1 MINPTRS
8 LFIDYLISMGA
19 KIDFLD
25 KYSKCGEEV
34 VDIDVTASE
43 LKGVTTSL
51 NDAPSIIDE
60 FLILSVAA
68 AYAKGES
75 KFCGVSELKV
85 KESDRLEA
93 IINMLT
99 ASGVKCETKDDDLII
114 YGNGEVPGGS
124 DIKSNYDHRV
134 AMSALIL
141 GLGSKSQI
149 RIDDVSPIATSFPN
163 FMEIYHKVGEIF
175 TVDEKIIIAIDGPA
189 ASGKG
194 TVARKLAK
202 IFNLPH
208 LDSGQLYRY
217 IAYQAI
223 KSAINLNDKSALL
236 ELTDKIAFDISEIE
250 DLRNDEISTVASI
263 ISQYSEI
270 RDQLIEYQRDFASNG
285 AVVDGR
291 DIGTIIFPNADY
303 KFYITASLDQRTERR
318 YLQLKKDNTE
328 IDRNNIKNDINNRD
342 LRDINRKIAPLKKAE
357 DAIEIDTTEMKID
370 DVIDFIVKYIH
381 KG

>member
-1 MINPTRS
+1 M
-8 LFIDYLISMGA
+8 
-19 KIDFLD
+19 
-25 KYSKCGEEV
+25 
-34 VDIDVTASE
+34 
-43 LKGVTTSL
+43 
-51 NDAPSIIDE
+51 
-60 FLILSVAA
+60 
-68 AYAKGES
+68 
-75 KFCGVSELKV
+75 
-85 KESDRLEA
+85 
-93 IINMLT
+93 
-99 ASGVKCETKDDDLII
+99 
-114 YGNGEVPGGS
+114 
-124 DIKSNYDHRV
+124 
-134 AMSALIL
+134 
-141 GLGSKSQI
+141 
-149 RIDDVSPIATSFPN
+149 
-163 FMEIYHKVGEIF
+163 
-175 TVDEKIIIAIDGPA
+175 DEKIIIAIDGPA

-270 RDQLIEYQRDFASNG
+270 RDQLIKYQRDFASNG

-318 YLQLKKDNTE
+318 YLQLKKDNAE

-342 LRDINRKIAPLKKAE
+342 LRDINRKIAPLKIAE
-357 DAIEIDTTEMKID
+357 DAIKIDTTEMKID

>member
-1 MINPTRS
+1 M
-8 LFIDYLISMGA
+8 
-19 KIDFLD
+19 
-25 KYSKCGEEV
+25 
-34 VDIDVTASE
+34 
-43 LKGVTTSL
+43 
-51 NDAPSIIDE
+51 
-60 FLILSVAA
+60 
-68 AYAKGES
+68 
-75 KFCGVSELKV
+75 
-85 KESDRLEA
+85 
-93 IINMLT
+93 
-99 ASGVKCETKDDDLII
+99 
-114 YGNGEVPGGS
+114 
-124 DIKSNYDHRV
+124 
-134 AMSALIL
+134 
-141 GLGSKSQI
+141 
-149 RIDDVSPIATSFPN
+149 
-163 FMEIYHKVGEIF
+163 
-175 TVDEKIIIAIDGPA
+175 DEKIIIAIDGPA

-208 LDSGQLYRY
+208 LDSGQLYRL
-217 IAYQAI
+217 IADQAI
-223 KSAINLNDKSALL
+223 KSAINLNNKSALL
-236 ELTDKIAFDISEIE
+236 ELTNKVAFDISEIE

-303 KFYITASLDQRTERR
+303 KFYITASLDERTERR
-318 YLQLKKDNTE
+318 YLQLKKDNAE

>member
-1 MINPTRS
+1 M
-8 LFIDYLISMGA
+8 
-19 KIDFLD
+19 
-25 KYSKCGEEV
+25 
-34 VDIDVTASE
+34 
-43 LKGVTTSL
+43 
-51 NDAPSIIDE
+51 
-60 FLILSVAA
+60 
-68 AYAKGES
+68 
-75 KFCGVSELKV
+75 
-85 KESDRLEA
+85 
-93 IINMLT
+93 
-99 ASGVKCETKDDDLII
+99 
-114 YGNGEVPGGS
+114 
-124 DIKSNYDHRV
+124 
-134 AMSALIL
+134 
-141 GLGSKSQI
+141 
-149 RIDDVSPIATSFPN
+149 
-163 FMEIYHKVGEIF
+163 
-175 TVDEKIIIAIDGPA
+175 DEKIIIAIDGPA

-208 LDSGQLYRY
+208 LDSGQLYRH
-217 IAYQAI
+217 IAYRAI
-223 KSAINLNDKSALL
+223 KSAINLNNKSALL
-236 ELTDKIAFDISEIE
+236 ELTNKIAFDISEIE

-270 RDQLIEYQRDFASNG
+270 REQLIEYQRDFASNG

-318 YLQLKKDNTE
+318 YLQLKKDNAE

>member
-1 MINPTRS
+1 M
-8 LFIDYLISMGA
+8 
-19 KIDFLD
+19 
-25 KYSKCGEEV
+25 
-34 VDIDVTASE
+34 
-43 LKGVTTSL
+43 
-51 NDAPSIIDE
+51 
-60 FLILSVAA
+60 
-68 AYAKGES
+68 
-75 KFCGVSELKV
+75 
-85 KESDRLEA
+85 
-93 IINMLT
+93 
-99 ASGVKCETKDDDLII
+99 
-114 YGNGEVPGGS
+114 
-124 DIKSNYDHRV
+124 
-134 AMSALIL
+134 
-141 GLGSKSQI
+141 
-149 RIDDVSPIATSFPN
+149 
-163 FMEIYHKVGEIF
+163 
-175 TVDEKIIIAIDGPA
+175 DEKIIIAIDGPA

-194 TVARKLAK
+194 TVAKKLAK

-236 ELTDKIAFDISEIE
+236 ELTDKITFDISEIE

-270 RDQLIEYQRDFASNG
+270 RDQLIEYQRDFASSG

-318 YLQLKKDNTE
+318 YLQRKKDNAE

>member
-1 MINPTRS
+1 M
-8 LFIDYLISMGA
+8 
-19 KIDFLD
+19 
-25 KYSKCGEEV
+25 
-34 VDIDVTASE
+34 
-43 LKGVTTSL
+43 
-51 NDAPSIIDE
+51 
-60 FLILSVAA
+60 
-68 AYAKGES
+68 
-75 KFCGVSELKV
+75 
-85 KESDRLEA
+85 
-93 IINMLT
+93 
-99 ASGVKCETKDDDLII
+99 
-114 YGNGEVPGGS
+114 
-124 DIKSNYDHRV
+124 
-134 AMSALIL
+134 
-141 GLGSKSQI
+141 
-149 RIDDVSPIATSFPN
+149 
-163 FMEIYHKVGEIF
+163 
-175 TVDEKIIIAIDGPA
+175 DEKIIIAIDGPA
-189 ASGKG
+189 ASGKA
-194 TVARKLAK
+194 TVAKKLAK

-236 ELTDKIAFDISEIE
+236 ELTDKITFDISEIE

-270 RDQLIEYQRDFASNG
+270 RDQLIEYQRDFASSG

-318 YLQLKKDNTE
+318 YLQRKKDNAE

>member
-1 MINPTRS
+1 M
-8 LFIDYLISMGA
+8 
-19 KIDFLD
+19 
-25 KYSKCGEEV
+25 
-34 VDIDVTASE
+34 
-43 LKGVTTSL
+43 
-51 NDAPSIIDE
+51 
-60 FLILSVAA
+60 
-68 AYAKGES
+68 
-75 KFCGVSELKV
+75 
-85 KESDRLEA
+85 
-93 IINMLT
+93 
-99 ASGVKCETKDDDLII
+99 
-114 YGNGEVPGGS
+114 
-124 DIKSNYDHRV
+124 
-134 AMSALIL
+134 
-141 GLGSKSQI
+141 
-149 RIDDVSPIATSFPN
+149 
-163 FMEIYHKVGEIF
+163 
-175 TVDEKIIIAIDGPA
+175 DEKIIIAIDGPA

-217 IAYQAI
+217 IAYQAM

-270 RDQLIEYQRDFASNG
+270 RDQLIKYQRDFASNG

-328 IDRNNIKNDINNRD
+328 IDRNNIKNDISNRD

>member
-1 MINPTRS
+1 M
-8 LFIDYLISMGA
+8 
-19 KIDFLD
+19 
-25 KYSKCGEEV
+25 
-34 VDIDVTASE
+34 
-43 LKGVTTSL
+43 
-51 NDAPSIIDE
+51 
-60 FLILSVAA
+60 
-68 AYAKGES
+68 
-75 KFCGVSELKV
+75 
-85 KESDRLEA
+85 
-93 IINMLT
+93 
-99 ASGVKCETKDDDLII
+99 
-114 YGNGEVPGGS
+114 
-124 DIKSNYDHRV
+124 
-134 AMSALIL
+134 
-141 GLGSKSQI
+141 
-149 RIDDVSPIATSFPN
+149 
-163 FMEIYHKVGEIF
+163 
-175 TVDEKIIIAIDGPA
+175 DEKIIIAIDGPA

-194 TVARKLAK
+194 TVAKKLAK

-208 LDSGQLYRY
+208 LDSGQLYRH
-217 IAYQAI
+217 IAHLAI
-223 KSAINLNDKSALL
+223 KSTINPNNRPALI
-236 ELTDKIAFDISEIE
+236 ELTNQIEFDITEIK

-328 IDRNNIKNDINNRD
+328 IDRNNIKNDISNRD

>member
-1 MINPTRS
+1 M
-8 LFIDYLISMGA
+8 
-19 KIDFLD
+19 
-25 KYSKCGEEV
+25 
-34 VDIDVTASE
+34 
-43 LKGVTTSL
+43 
-51 NDAPSIIDE
+51 
-60 FLILSVAA
+60 
-68 AYAKGES
+68 
-75 KFCGVSELKV
+75 
-85 KESDRLEA
+85 
-93 IINMLT
+93 
-99 ASGVKCETKDDDLII
+99 
-114 YGNGEVPGGS
+114 
-124 DIKSNYDHRV
+124 
-134 AMSALIL
+134 
-141 GLGSKSQI
+141 
-149 RIDDVSPIATSFPN
+149 
-163 FMEIYHKVGEIF
+163 
-175 TVDEKIIIAIDGPA
+175 DEKIIIAIDGPA

-217 IAYQAI
+217 IAYQAM

-236 ELTDKIAFDISEIE
+236 ELTDKIAFDINEIE
-250 DLRNDEISTVASI
+250 DLRNDEISTIASI

-328 IDRNNIKNDINNRD
+328 IDRNNIKNDISNRD

>member
-1 MINPTRS
+1 M
-8 LFIDYLISMGA
+8 
-19 KIDFLD
+19 
-25 KYSKCGEEV
+25 
-34 VDIDVTASE
+34 
-43 LKGVTTSL
+43 
-51 NDAPSIIDE
+51 
-60 FLILSVAA
+60 
-68 AYAKGES
+68 
-75 KFCGVSELKV
+75 
-85 KESDRLEA
+85 
-93 IINMLT
+93 
-99 ASGVKCETKDDDLII
+99 
-114 YGNGEVPGGS
+114 
-124 DIKSNYDHRV
+124 
-134 AMSALIL
+134 
-141 GLGSKSQI
+141 
-149 RIDDVSPIATSFPN
+149 
-163 FMEIYHKVGEIF
+163 
-175 TVDEKIIIAIDGPA
+175 DEKIIIAIDGPA

-208 LDSGQLYRY
+208 LDSGQLYRH
-217 IAYQAI
+217 IADQAI
-223 KSAINLNDKSALL
+223 KSAINLNNKSALL
-236 ELTDKIAFDISEIE
+236 ELTNKVAFDISEIE

-303 KFYITASLDQRTERR
+303 KFYITASLDERAERR
-318 YLQLKKDNTE
+318 YLQLKKDNAE

-342 LRDINRKIAPLKKAE
+342 LRDINRKIAPLKKAG

>member
-1 MINPTRS
+1 
-8 LFIDYLISMGA
+8 MGPRQ
-19 KIDFLD
+19 
-25 KYSKCGEEV
+25 V
-34 VDIDVTASE
+34 VKVQLQE
-43 LKGVTTSL
+43 NLQ
-51 NDAPSIIDE
+51 
-60 FLILSVAA
+60 
-68 AYAKGES
+68 
-75 KFCGVSELKV
+75 KFS
-85 KESDRLEA
+85 
-93 IINMLT
+93 T
-99 ASGVKCETKDDDLII
+99 
-114 YGNGEVPGGS
+114 Y
-124 DIKSNYDHRV
+124 
-134 AMSALIL
+134 
-141 GLGSKSQI
+141 
-149 RIDDVSPIATSFPN
+149 
-163 FMEIYHKVGEIF
+163 
-175 TVDEKIIIAIDGPA
+175 
-189 ASGKG
+189 
-194 TVARKLAK
+194 
-202 IFNLPH
+202 PH

-217 IAYQAI
+217 IADQAI
-223 KSAINLNDKSALL
+223 KSAINLNNKSALL
-236 ELTDKIAFDISEIE
+236 ELTNKIAFDISEIE

-318 YLQLKKDNTE
+318 YLQLKKDNAE